1 MEHYNFKEVE
11 KKWQEYWEKNNSFY
25 FKPNKD
31 KKKNFYMLEM
41 FPYPSGQLHLGH
53 VRNFGIGDV
62 VARFEMMQGY
72 NVLHPMGADAFGLPA
87 ENAAIKNKINPS
99 KWTEK
104 NIEEFKKSMK
114 MLGFS
119 YDFSRFVAT
128 CFPEYYGK
136 QQEIFIDMYKKGLIY
151 RKESYVNWDPV
162 DQTVLANV
170 ELALTISGVG
180 KEERKKGQLMH

>member
-119 YDFSRFVAT
+119 
-128 CFPEYYGK
+128 
-136 QQEIFIDMYKKGLIY
+136 
-151 RKESYVNWDPV
+151 
-162 DQTVLANV
+162 
-170 ELALTISGVG
+170 
-180 KEERKKGQLMH
+180 